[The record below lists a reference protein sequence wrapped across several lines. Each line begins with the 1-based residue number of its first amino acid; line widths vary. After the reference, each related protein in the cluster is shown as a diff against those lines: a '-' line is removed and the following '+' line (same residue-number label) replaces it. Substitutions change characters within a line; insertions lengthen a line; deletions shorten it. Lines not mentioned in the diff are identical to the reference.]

1 MVPKSNEL
9 SFGGEIFRKRQWIT
23 RVENWLKIFTLEFVI
38 NLRGLNFRPS
48 GSAFS
53 RWDMLQRS
61 PSLSLGLQGH
71 SVSLHHLFHSR
82 HTLTSCYVGGQNTLI
97 LFRRIFTWIG
107 LASNF
112 SPSIVYQDVLKT
124 NTMYDVD
131 LLRWGWAFLPPSN
144 VQLLPGI
151 LLGQKSSRYR
161 ERTVRQFHSSPWQIF

>member
-1 MVPKSNEL
+1 
-9 SFGGEIFRKRQWIT
+9 
-23 RVENWLKIFTLEFVI
+23 
-38 NLRGLNFRPS
+38 LRGSNFMPS
-48 GSAFS
+48 GSVFKVRHA
-53 RWDMLQRS
+53 LEV
-61 PSLSLGLQGH
+61 PLSLSGFQGP
-71 SVSLHHLFHSR
+71 SVSLHHLFRSR
-82 HTLTSCYVGGQNTLI
+82 RTLTSCYVGGQNTLI

-161 ERTVRQFHSSPWQIF
+161 ERTVRQFHWVHDKYSNITRNSYTSLSKGFKWNPVDSAVFIFSAKWHVHQ